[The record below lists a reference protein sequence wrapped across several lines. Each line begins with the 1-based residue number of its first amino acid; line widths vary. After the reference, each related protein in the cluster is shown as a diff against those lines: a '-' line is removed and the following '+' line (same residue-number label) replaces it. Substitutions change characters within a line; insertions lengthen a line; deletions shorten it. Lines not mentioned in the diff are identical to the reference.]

1 MPVPPLKKRGGIKSW
16 RGSTVS
22 VLFPCARPYNPSKP
36 HKPQERAAS
45 ELKHTCIYDERKGR
59 GKLRAWVV
67 FQ

>member
-1 MPVPPLKKRGGIKSW
+1 MPVTPLKKKKEIKSW

-45 ELKHTCIYDERKGR
+45 ELKVHMYI
-59 GKLRAWVV
+59 
-67 FQ
+67 